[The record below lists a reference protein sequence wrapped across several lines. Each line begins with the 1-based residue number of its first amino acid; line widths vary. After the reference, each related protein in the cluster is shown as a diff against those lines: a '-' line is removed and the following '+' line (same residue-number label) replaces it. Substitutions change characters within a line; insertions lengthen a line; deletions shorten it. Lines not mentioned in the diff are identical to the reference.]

1 MVQCGISNISLVNCM
16 IMIKFGVVVVI
27 FVGYCAE
34 LLMNLLFFV
43 FFFSMREK
51 KFCGVV
57 MQCGL
62 HVKEKK
68 RE

>member
-1 MVQCGISNISLVNCM
+1 M
-16 IMIKFGVVVVI
+16 IMIKFGVVVI

-68 RE
+68 ENESVSQY